1 MYSYHLHIYSLPEA
15 LKVAFESQD
24 VSNLQRAI
32 AAMPQKEAK
41 YWMKQCVDSGLWVPK
56 DNTVFEDGPDG
67 EGENEEEEE
76 KVA

>member
-1 MYSYHLHIYSLPEA
+1 MHVRSLPEA

-56 DNTVFEDGPDG
+56 DNSVFEDGPDG
-67 EGENEEEEE
+67 EEEEEE
-76 KVA
+76 EEEVA

>member
-1 MYSYHLHIYSLPEA
+1 M
-15 LKVAFESQD
+15 
-24 VSNLQRAI
+24 SNLQRAI

-67 EGENEEEEE
+67 EGEEGVNEEEE
-76 KVA
+76 VA